1 MKSIRFAFLL
11 APVALSG
18 CMATN
23 PPRPVLTCTNCGDL
37 TYYGPQA
44 PDPRVEMARALT
56 GGLSSVVGI
65 AVGGDVL
72 KSLGSASGATS
83 TIERTTSTI
92 ERTTNN
98 TDRAAVTDRDHSSV
112 TSASVS
118 DTSVSNTSVSNTSVS
133 NTSVS
138 GTSVTNGP

>member
-1 MKSIRFAFLL
+1 MKSIKSFALCL
-11 APVALSG
+11 APIALSG

-83 TIERTTSTI
+83 TIERTT
-92 ERTTNN
+92 TNN
-98 TDRAAVTDRDHSSV
+98 TDRSALIDRDHSSV
-112 TSASVS
+112 TNESI
-118 DTSVSNTSVSNTSVS
+118 SNTTIS
-133 NTSVS
+133 
-138 GTSVTNGP
+138 P

>member
-1 MKSIRFAFLL
+1 MKSIRLAFLL

-23 PPRPVLTCTNCGDL
+23 PARPVLTCTDCGSL

-83 TIERTTSTI
+83 TIERTTTNN
-92 ERTTNN
+92 TNN
-98 TDRAAVTDRDHSSV
+98 TDRSAVTDRDYSSV
-112 TSASVS
+112 
-118 DTSVSNTSVSNTSVS
+118 TSVSNTDRSVVS
-133 NTSVS
+133 D
-138 GTSVTNGP
+138 TSVTNGP

>member
-1 MKSIRFAFLL
+1 
-11 APVALSG
+11 
-18 CMATN
+18 
-23 PPRPVLTCTNCGDL
+23 
-37 TYYGPQA
+37 
-44 PDPRVEMARALT
+44 MARALT

-98 TDRAAVTDRDHSSV
+98 TDRSAVSDRDYSSTSVSNTDR
-112 TSASVS
+112 SA
-118 DTSVSNTSVSNTSVS
+118 VSNTSVSNTSVS
-133 NTSVS
+133 DVSSSNT
-138 GTSVTNGP
+138 TIGP

>member
-18 CMATN
+18 CMAAN
-23 PPRPVLTCTNCGDL
+23 PARPVLTCSGEC

-44 PDPRVEMARALT
+44 PDPRVEMARVLT

-83 TIERTTSTI
+83 TIERTT
-92 ERTTNN
+92 TNN
-98 TDRAAVTDRDHSSV
+98 TDRSAVSDRDYSSV
-112 TSASVS
+112 TNESI
-118 DTSVSNTSVSNTSVS
+118 SNTSVSDVSSS
-133 NTSVS
+133 NT
-138 GTSVTNGP
+138 TIGP